1 VIEKKHRALASIYL
15 INDAVASNFA
25 MLAAWFLRF
34 RFEIIPLTKG
44 PQDLSTYAQL
54 LPIVTIVFPLAFAV
68 QGLYRIRPARSRTE
82 EWLAVAIGSVVATV
96 VLSGVLLWVRPG
108 NPDVLYSRAT
118 LAMFLLCAI
127 VFVIVGRIFVR
138 AFVELRHRG
147 GRDLDRVLIA
157 GNGEL
162 ARAVVERIEAH
173 RELGFRIVGYLDEGA
188 ERRGQGADDVLA
200 TSPLLAETSAPATP
214 PPAPRPLRPAPFM
227 GLPCLGTIDDADAV
241 IESHAVD
248 HVFVALPHASSKAMM
263 ALLDRLVRRVV
274 SIHVVPDLLQFM
286 VLRSR
291 VEDIDGLPTINLSE
305 TPLEGWSRFVKR
317 GFDLFVAGAAAVVF
331 SPLMLLIALAI
342 WLEDRGP
349 IFYRQVRMGL
359 DGKPFEI
366 LKFRSMRVGAEN
378 ETGAKWAER
387 DDPRR
392 TRIGRLIRA
401 WSFDEL
407 PQLWNVLCG
416 EMSVVGPRP
425 ERPQF
430 VEQFRAELPHY
441 MLRHKV
447 RAGMTGWA
455 QVHGWRGNTSVRMR
469 IEHDLYYI
477 ENWSLLLDFKI
488 LFMTVLHG
496 WRHENAY

>member
-1 VIEKKHRALASIYL
+1 MIQKKHRGLASVYL
-15 INDAVASNFA
+15 VNDAVASNLA
-25 MLAAWFLRF
+25 MLSAWFLRF
-34 RFEIIPLTKG
+34 HVEVIPVTKGLQRFEVYT
-44 PQDLSTYAQL
+44 AL
-54 LPIVTIVFPLAFAV
+54 LPLITIVFPLAFAV
-68 QGLYRIRPARSRTE
+68 QGLYRVRPGRSRTE
-82 EWLAVAIGSVVATV
+82 EWLSVVIGSVVGTV

-108 NPDVLYSRAT
+108 DPGILYSRAT
-118 LAMFLLCAI
+118 LFIFMVAEI
-127 VFVIVGRIFVR
+127 VLVIIGRVVVR
-138 AFVELRHRG
+138 LALERRHRAG
-147 GRDLDRVLIA
+147 LNLDRVLIA

-162 ARAVVERIEAH
+162 ARAVAERIASH
-173 RELGFRIVGYLDEGA
+173 RELGFHIVGYLRNG
-188 ERRGQGADDVLA
+188 DDAQVGNL
-200 TSPLLAETSAPATP
+200 E
-214 PPAPRPLRPAPFM
+214 
-227 GLPCLGTIDDADAV
+227 CLGTIDEAARV
-241 IESHAVD
+241 VSERSID

-263 ALLDRLVRRVV
+263 ELLDRLVRVIV

-305 TPLEGWSRFVKR
+305 TPLEGWSRSAKR
-317 GFDLFVAGAAAVVF
+317 AFDLVVALSALLLLSPVMLGVAV
-331 SPLMLLIALAI
+331 AI

-359 DGKPFEI
+359 DGKPFQI
-366 LKFRSMRVGAEN
+366 LKFRSMRVGAES
-378 ETGAKWAER
+378 ETGAKWAEK

-392 TRIGRLIRA
+392 TGVGRFIRET
-401 WSFDEL
+401 SLDEL
-407 PQLWNVLCG
+407 PQLFNVLLG

-430 VEQFRAELPHY
+430 VEQFRIEFPHY

-455 QVHGWRGNTSVRMR
+455 QVHGWRGNTSMRMR

-477 ENWSLLLDFKI
+477 ENWSLMLDLKI

-496 WRHENAY
+496 LKHENAY

>member
-1 VIEKKHRALASIYL
+1 LIEKKHRALASIYL
-15 INDAVASNFA
+15 INDAVASNLA
-25 MLAAWFLRF
+25 MLVAWFLRF
-34 RFEIIPLTKG
+34 RFEVIPLTKG

-54 LPIVTIVFPLAFAV
+54 LPIVTVVFPLAFAV
-68 QGLYRIRPARSRTE
+68 QGLYRIRPARSRSE

-118 LAMFLLCAI
+118 LAMFLVCAI

-162 ARAVVERIEAH
+162 ARAVVERIEGH
-173 RELGFRIVGYLDEGA
+173 RELGFTIVGYLDEGA
-188 ERRGQGADDVLA
+188 ERRAQGADDVLA
-200 TSPLLAETSAPATP
+200 TA
-214 PPAPRPLRPAPFM
+214 PPAPRPLRPAP
-227 GLPCLGTIDDADAV
+227 LSDLECLGTIDEAEAV
-241 IESHAVD
+241 IDARAVD

-263 ALLDRLVRRVV
+263 ALLDRLVRSCV

-305 TPLEGWSRFVKR
+305 TPLEGWSRFAKR
-317 GFDLFVAGAAAVVF
+317 GFDLVVAGAAALVF

-366 LKFRSMRVGAEN
+366 LKFRSMRVGAES

-392 TRIGRLIRA
+392 TRVGRLIRA

-407 PQLWNVLCG
+407 PQLWNVLRG
-416 EMSVVGPRP
+416 DMSVVGPRP

-455 QVHGWRGNTSVRMR
+455 QVHGWRGNTSVRVR

-477 ENWSLLLDFKI
+477 ENWSLMLDLKI
-488 LFMTVLHG
+488 CFMTLLHG
-496 WRHENAY
+496 LRHENAY

>member
-1 VIEKKHRALASIYL
+1 LIEKKHRALASIYL
-15 INDAVASNFA
+15 INDAVASNLA

-34 RFEIIPLTKG
+34 RFELIPLTKG
-44 PQDLSTYAQL
+44 PQGLATYAQL
-54 LPIVTIVFPLAFAV
+54 LPIVTLVFPLAFAV
-68 QGLYRIRPARSRTE
+68 QGLYRIRPARSKTE
-82 EWLAVAIGSVVATV
+82 EWLSVAIGSVVATV

-118 LAMFLLCAI
+118 LLIFMLCAI

-138 AFVELRHRG
+138 AFVERRHRD
-147 GRDLDRVLIA
+147 GRDVDRVLIA
-157 GNGEL
+157 GDGEL

-173 RELGFRIVGYLDEGA
+173 GELGFRIVGYLA
-188 ERRGQGADDVLA
+188 EVTGDRSQGTGDVLA
-200 TSPLLAETSAPATP
+200 ATP
-214 PPAPRPLRPAPFM
+214 PVTRSLSPVPF
-227 GLPCLGTIDDADAV
+227 LGTIDKAEAV
-241 IESHAVD
+241 IETHAVD

-263 ALLDRLVRRVV
+263 ALLDRLVRCVV

-317 GFDLFVAGAAAVVF
+317 GFDLVVAGAAALVF

-366 LKFRSMRVGAEN
+366 LKFRSMRVGAEKD
-378 ETGAKWAER
+378 TGAKWAER

-392 TRIGRLIRA
+392 TRVGRLIRA

-407 PQLWNVLCG
+407 PQLWNVLRG
-416 EMSVVGPRP
+416 DMSVVGPRP

-455 QVHGWRGNTSVRMR
+455 QVHGWRGNTSIRMR

-477 ENWSLLLDFKI
+477 ENWSLLLDLKI

-496 WRHENAY
+496 LRHENAY